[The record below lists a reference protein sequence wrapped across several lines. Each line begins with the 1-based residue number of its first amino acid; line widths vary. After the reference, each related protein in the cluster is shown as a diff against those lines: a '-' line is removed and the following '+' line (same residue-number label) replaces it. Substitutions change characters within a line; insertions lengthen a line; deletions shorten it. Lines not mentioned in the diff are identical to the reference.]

1 MNCQKEPF
9 TDRRVRQAMNYA
21 INRPEI
27 VESFF
32 GETGQV
38 ATNAMPPTVPYFRE
52 ATEPYPYD
60 PDEAR
65 RLLEE
70 AGVGDGFDIELW
82 YMPIPRPYMPDG
94 RGVAQAMQR
103 DLEQVGINAKLVTR
117 EWGTY
122 LEETGTGAHDAAM
135 LGWSGDN
142 GDPDNFL
149 NVLLSSASATEEDA
163 QNIAYSKNPELDD
176 LLRQGATTVDEN
188 ERRRLYEQAQ
198 QIIYEDAPWV
208 FIEYAEVPLGYQRD
222 VEGVTP
228 NPVGNEEFTS
238 VRFTG
243 GGA

>member
-1 MNCQKEPF
+1 MNCQKAPF
-9 TDRRVRQAMNYA
+9 DDARVRRAMTHA
-21 INRPEI
+21 INVEEI
-27 VESFF
+27 VQAFF
-32 GETGQV
+32 GDTGQV
-38 ATNAMPPTVPYFRE
+38 ASNAMPPTVPYFRE
-52 ATEPYPYD
+52 ATQPYEYN

-65 RLLEE
+65 RLLQE
-70 AGVGDGFDIELW
+70 AGMGDGFDMDLW

-103 DLEQVGINAKLVTR
+103 DLEEVGINARLVTR

-149 NVLLSSASATEEDA
+149 TLLASSSATEEDA
-163 QNIAYSKNPELDD
+163 QNIAYYKNPELDD
-176 LLRQGATTVDEN
+176 ILRQGATTIDEA

-198 QIIYEDAPWV
+198 EIIYNDAPWV
-208 FIEYAEVPLGYQRD
+208 PIEYAEVPLGYQAN
-222 VEGVTP
+222 VEGIVP
-228 NPVGNEEFTS
+228 NPTGGESFNAAE
-238 VRFTG
+238 FTG